1 MATSGTP
8 LWKCIVTFTARAA
21 LLNHLS
27 INIESV
33 HLGLI
38 RSKMSDVA
46 VKLYLRANGS
56 RTQSPE
62 ETCSGLCALLFS
74 FLGEKGGWGEEI
86 FLL

>member
-1 MATSGTP
+1 
-8 LWKCIVTFTARAA
+8 
-21 LLNHLS
+21 
-27 INIESV
+27 
-33 HLGLI
+33 
-38 RSKMSDVA
+38 MSDVA